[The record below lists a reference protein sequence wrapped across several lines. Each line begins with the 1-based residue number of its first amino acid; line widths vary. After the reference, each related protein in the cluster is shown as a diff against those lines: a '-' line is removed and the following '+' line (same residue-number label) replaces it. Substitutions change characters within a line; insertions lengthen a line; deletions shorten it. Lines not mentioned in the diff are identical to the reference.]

1 MSEVVDLAIPA
12 HANLIVL
19 ARLTAATVAARAE
32 FGVEEIEDI
41 RLAVEELC
49 VPYVG
54 SAGDGRLQ
62 LRFERDDDL
71 IEISC
76 RLRCALGRAPAQN
89 RGRRRG
95 HRARG
100 AVRTHSRRARRRAR
114 TWHRRRA
121 RLRLAT
127 KAKGGVH
134 PLMPDDRRQARQE
147 LRDKF
152 AAFAATRDRA
162 LRDELVS
169 VHMGLAHH
177 LARRFANRGEPFD
190 DLLQVASVGI
200 LTSVDRFDPSRGVE
214 FSTFATQTV
223 IGELKRHFRDKGW
236 MVRAPRRCPGALPRA
251 RPGRWHALPGTW
263 PLTHR
268 R

>member
-76 RLRCALGRAPAQN
+76 RLDVPSDELPPKIGVDDEATELEELSGRILDALVDEHGR
-89 RGRRRG
+89 GIVDG
-95 HRARG
+95 HDCGWLRK
-100 AVRTHSRRARRRAR
+100 RRA
-114 TWHRRRA
+114 
-121 RLRLAT
+121 
-127 KAKGGVH
+127 
-134 PLMPDDRRQARQE
+134 E
-147 LRDKF
+147 S
-152 AAFAATRDRA
+152 TR
-162 LRDELVS
+162 
-169 VHMGLAHH
+169 
-177 LARRFANRGEPFD
+177 
-190 DLLQVASVGI
+190 
-200 LTSVDRFDPSRGVE
+200 
-214 FSTFATQTV
+214 
-223 IGELKRHFRDKGW
+223 
-236 MVRAPRRCPGALPRA
+236 
-251 RPGRWHALPGTW
+251 
-263 PLTHR
+263 
-268 R
+268 